1 MAAFHVRKGPRTLDG
16 PTVSTIADGLRA
28 RRFTSSTRDVLKPL
42 FAGITI
48 DPSLSERMAFA
59 DFAWGAMA
67 HGQMVV
73 PSGGIAAVPQQLAS
87 RLSTTQVHLSTAVS
101 SVSATSVMVDGEER
115 RTIVS
120 C

>member
-1 MAAFHVRKGPRTLDG
+1 MVYASFDGGFPRPGKDLERSMDR
-16 PTVSTIADGLRA
+16 PTPTIADGLRA
-28 RRFTSSTRDVLKPL
+28 RRLPRPPGNVLKPL

-73 PSGGIAAVPQQLAS
+73 PSGGIAAVPQQLA
-87 RLSTTQVHLSTAVS
+87 AVFRPPRPS
-101 SVSATSVMVDGEER
+101 
-115 RTIVS
+115 I
-120 C
+120 